1 VKSEEG
7 TVAVYQYVNVERK
20 FAQVVV
26 SGDQV
31 DEVPP
36 NDMTF
41 FLASPEDEME
51 VYARDSGRGPR
62 RLVESGKVSKLAS
75 RVRLM

>member
-1 VKSEEG
+1 M
-7 TVAVYQYVNVERK
+7 AVYQYVNAERK

-31 DEVPP
+31 AEVPP
-36 NDMTF
+36 NDLTF

-51 VYARDSGRGPR
+51 VYARDPGRGPR